1 MEPRRCGDGP
11 AGWYAR
17 RDWGQGSALRVT
29 ALRVTAGKKESAGG
43 CQISDL
49 QKGGSLSKF
58 QEKELISCLIRVSQ
72 VAQCKVSTCQC
83 AGAAGSIP
91 GLGRSPGAGNGSPL
105 QYSRLENFMNRGA

>member
-105 QYSRLENFMNRGA
+105 QYSSLENFMNRGA